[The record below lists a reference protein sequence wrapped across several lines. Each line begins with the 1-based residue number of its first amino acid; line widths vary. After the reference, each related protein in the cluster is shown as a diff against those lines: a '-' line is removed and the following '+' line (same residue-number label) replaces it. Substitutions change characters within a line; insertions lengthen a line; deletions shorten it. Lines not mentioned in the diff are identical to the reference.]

1 MPLTDCSAFDTLRS
15 CWPRITPRY
24 GLLRSSALGTLHRLR
39 IAPSSTLSAPRQSQI
54 APLSTACTLYRSR
67 FAPFPDRPVL
77 GTWLSVPVYGFL
89 RTLTL
94 CALRA
99 NHGSLRVQRFKFRPV
114 HGLLHVRHLAI
125 RSDHG
130 YLRAP
135 HSSPGVAHGCLRAQ
149 HLRALH
155 QVRSTPLP
163 TLIAPHRTWIAPC
176 TTLGFSVPSAD
187 CSALFT

>member
-1 MPLTDCSAFDTLRS
+1 VPLTDCSAFDTLRS

-24 GLLRSSALGTLHRLR
+24 GLLRCSALGTPHRLR
-39 IAPSSTLSAPRQSQI
+39 IAPYSTLSAPRKSRI
-54 APLSTACTLYRSR
+54 APLSTACTLHRSR
-67 FAPFPDRPVL
+67 IVPFPERSVL
-77 GTWLSVPVYGFL
+77 STWLSVPVYGFL

-94 CALRA
+94 CAPRA
-99 NHGSLRVQRFKFRPV
+99 KHGLLHVQHFKFRPV
-114 HGLLHVRHLAI
+114 HGLLHVRHLALC
-125 RSDHG
+125 SDHG

-135 HSSPGVAHGCLRAQ
+135 HSTPGVAHGCLRAQ

-163 TLIAPHRTWIAPC
+163 TLIAPPRTGITPG